1 MAGGLRSNHPAAASR
16 SVLVAVWLIFAAVC
30 AAWTSQAT
38 AHSNEYLET
47 ITGPHGGKVRMAEQ
61 YHFEMALANGEVR
74 MWVTDHGD
82 NPQSTA
88 GATGNVK
95 FVTDAGIVSVNLN
108 PNGANGLV
116 GKNEKIKTGA
126 AMKAIATVKMKGA
139 EPLQTRFAFDTA
151 ARK

>member
-1 MAGGLRSNHPAAASR
+1 MVGRLDSNHPAARGR
-16 SVLVAVWLIFAAVC
+16 SVLVAILLSLAA
-30 AAWTSQAT
+30 AYTAWTPQAT

-82 NPQSTA
+82 HPQSTA

-95 FVTDAGIVSVNLN
+95 FVTEAGIVSVNLN
-108 PNGANGLV
+108 PNGANGLM
-116 GKNEKIKTGA
+116 GKHEGIRAGA
-126 AMKAIATVKMKGA
+126 AMKAIATVKMKGE
-139 EPLQTRFAFDTA
+139 EPLQTRFAFDAA